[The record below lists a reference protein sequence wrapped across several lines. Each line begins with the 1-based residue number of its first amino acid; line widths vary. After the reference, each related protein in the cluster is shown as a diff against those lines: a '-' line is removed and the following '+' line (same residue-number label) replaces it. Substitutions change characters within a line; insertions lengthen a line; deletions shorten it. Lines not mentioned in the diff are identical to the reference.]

1 MVQAIVE
8 LVLDEGNWIFASMVL
23 SIVVIVVVSLRHRR
37 TLVSDRSEILLA
49 MNLFYGCLM
58 GTMAFGHLLAVTIK
72 IGQGTL
78 QGSWQLLYPLGL
90 VLAIPAW
97 WLAFRVARYVVEEDR
112 YRNRMVALNAW
123 LGICLLGLGVH
134 NFPLAAPAA
143 LNIAYQFHTKRA
155 VGWTIVTV
163 AITANVALLVGSLVF
178 LASGQSFEQF
188 QGME

>member
-8 LVLDEGNWIFASMVL
+8 LVLDESKWIFASVVL
-23 SIVVIVVVSLRHRR
+23 SILVVVVSLCQREAPLH
-37 TLVSDRSEILLA
+37 RSEILLA
-49 MNLFYGCLM
+49 MNLLYGCM
-58 GTMAFGHLLAVTIK
+58 IGTMGLGHLLAVTVRMV
-72 IGQGTL
+72 QGTL
-78 QGSWQLLYPLGL
+78 QGSWLILYPLGL
-90 VLAIPAW
+90 VLAVPAW
-97 WLAFRVARYVVEEDR
+97 WLVFRVPRYVMEEDR

-123 LGICLLGLGVH
+123 LGICLLGLGLH

-163 AITANVALLVGSLVF
+163 AVTANIALLVGSLVF